1 MIHRRL
7 RKPSEARSATVPITS
22 NRMAPASASHITAQS
37 LRRCRDPISTS
48 STPAMISPMPT
59 PIGQVNGSPKIAA
72 ANTAVPTV
80 PSAPQTPYATPIG
93 IPARSTMVSN
103 TNAPI

>member
-1 MIHRRL
+1 
-7 RKPSEARSATVPITS
+7 
-22 NRMAPASASHITAQS
+22 
-37 LRRCRDPISTS
+37 
-48 STPAMISPMPT
+48 MISPMPAT
-59 PIGQVNGSPKIAA
+59 IGQVNGSPKIAA
-72 ANTAVPTV
+72 ANTAVPAV